1 MTLVKYTPTH
11 ELFRANRLDQFFDSF
26 FGAPMKS
33 DSGWDRW
40 APQVD
45 VEETKEAFK
54 FRADL
59 PGLNKKDIT
68 ISLEDHRLTIK
79 GERKSEVD
87 ENTSRYH
94 RVERAYG
101 SFCRSFRLPAT
112 VLSDQV
118 EASYR
123 EGVLEV
129 TIPKAEEVKPREI
142 EIKN

>member
-1 MTLVKYTPTH
+1 MTLVKYTPMH
-11 ELFRANRLDQFFDSF
+11 ELFRTNRLDQFFDSF
-26 FGAPMKS
+26 FGTPWRPESELAS
-33 DSGWDRW
+33 W
-40 APQVD
+40 APHVD
-45 VEETKEAFK
+45 VEETREAFK

-68 ISLEDHRLTIK
+68 ISVEDNRLTIK
-79 GERKSEVD
+79 GERKSEAD
-87 ENTSRYH
+87 EKTARYH

-101 SFCRSFRLPAT
+101 SFCRTFRLPAN

-129 TIPKAEEVKPREI
+129 TVPKAEEVKPREI
-142 EIKN
+142 EIRS